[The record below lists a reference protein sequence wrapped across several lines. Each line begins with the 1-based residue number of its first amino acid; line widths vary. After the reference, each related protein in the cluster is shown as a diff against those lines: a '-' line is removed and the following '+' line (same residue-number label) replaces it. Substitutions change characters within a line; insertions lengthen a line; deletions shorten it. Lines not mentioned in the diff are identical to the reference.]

1 MSHLTIYKASA
12 GSGKT
17 YTLTLQYI
25 TLLLGVKDADGVYYL
40 NHKECLPQG
49 EGVQHHRHRHI
60 LAVTFTNKA
69 TEEMKQ
75 RIIKELQDLAKEP
88 APGKKDAAYAAA
100 LMELFGCTR
109 RQLAE
114 AANDAMREII
124 FDYSRFHV
132 STIDA
137 FFQNVLRSMAFEFE
151 RQGDYDITMDSD
163 AVINFAIDELLEE
176 FNAADERQRK
186 TELGP
191 LNEWIRRKMGEAVSK
206 GEDFNVFQAKG
217 SVRRGIVEFVHSFFD
232 EGFAEY
238 GKAMSGWLNRDG
250 AIQAFRQAVEDKIKS
265 LKAELAAL
273 MEAARDAVAG
283 RKLKAFASK
292 ILENNPT
299 PNPKTKFYEAAV
311 KASFEKEPFGTDDIF
326 SKNTPTPAE
335 AQTILAAL
343 NSYAR
348 YLADIKSLE
357 AVNKYVGMYGL
368 QKLVLDRVEQWRRDN
383 NILLLSDAADLI
395 SKFVTQDDVPF
406 MYERMGV
413 NLRHFLIDE
422 FQDTSRLQWK
432 NFRPLLSNS
441 LASGFDNL
449 IIGDEKQSIYR
460 FRNSDSSLLQHEV
473 ADEFP
478 DDYQLKGVNPGENT
492 NHRSAVEIV
501 RFNNTL
507 FHYIVEHMKLSDG
520 EHFDSFDNVIQDI
533 PERHRD
539 LHGVVR
545 IHIPPQKDK
554 DAEKNADAD
563 TEAETANAA
572 EEESVE
578 AAMIKSI
585 RRQHDECGYRWGD
598 IAVLTDTNRQAS
610 GCVTALINAGI
621 PVMSADALEIDRAR
635 SVALVIGIIRLIANL
650 WNITNEAMAKGQK
663 ARRVRAS
670 MMLCRFELALYREGT
685 NDGAGADADTIVK
698 TIEDVVDDLAN
709 DRLGDDFR
717 KQLEHIVSLHPSTLM
732 SLADM
737 IVATFVPKSMAQ
749 REMVYLSAL
758 SDTLMDYSNLY
769 GNDIYEFLNWWDRQT
784 KHPTVKASGDT
795 DAVNVVTIHSAKG
808 LQYPC
813 VHLPYMDFKLV
824 DGKKVE
830 SEWVVSNP
838 LKKLLPD
845 DVLPPAVFIRYD
857 SGMESYN
864 TSFRDAYLANCRAK
878 AVDSINKAYVAL
890 TRPERELDIYVS
902 SESSQALTRDEDTGT
917 VTAADLAPNNP
928 FDVTLVSAVA
938 AVKSGTPMPAGYE
951 DRDPAV
957 TEALAEHFDSNTE
970 YVYGAD
976 THPDYGKNV
985 EDDTAEDLDYG
996 TYIRDDTAIVTRV
1009 DAITRIDDGEEGF
1022 DDEDDE
1028 PAPPEAHVLVDGI
1041 YESEEV
1047 RQAAIRG
1054 KVLHEVL
1061 SGIRRPED
1069 VDDDEVMTPLCR
1081 CAAAHYLRHTHDYKI
1096 FLDDLRALFGD
1107 DGTNDAGLRRWFVET
1122 DDSMD
1127 EQPIF
1132 VPPLHPEDDDD
1143 IGRLLRPDRVV
1154 IHEGVMEVVDFKF
1167 TTREYP
1173 AHHRQVGEYCRILHQ
1188 IYPEYPIKGY
1198 LWYLDRHTVVPVKLD

>member
-1 MSHLTIYKASA
+1 MPSSKSEHNMSHLTIYKASA

-25 TLLLGVKDADGVYYL
+25 TLLLGVKDADGVYHL
-40 NHKECLPQG
+40 NHKDCLPQG
-49 EGVQHHRHRHI
+49 EGVQRRRHRHI

-75 RIIKELQDLAKEP
+75 RILKELQDLADET
-88 APGKKDAAYAAA
+88 KDAAYAAA
-100 LMELFGCTR
+100 LMDLFGCTR

-114 AANDAMREII
+114 AANDAMRQII
-124 FDYSRFHV
+124 FDYSQFHV

-151 RQGDYDITMDSD
+151 RQGDYDITMDSN
-163 AVINFAIDELLEE
+163 AVINFAIDGLLEE
-176 FNAADERQRK
+176 FNMADMHQRK
-186 TELGP
+186 TEFSP
-191 LNEWIRRKMGEAVSK
+191 LNSWILRKMEEAVRQ
-206 GEDFNVFQAKG
+206 GTDFNIFQTKG
-217 SVRRGIVEFVHSFFD
+217 SVRRGIVEFVSSFFD
-232 EGFAEY
+232 EGFAEHS
-238 GKAMSGWLNRDG
+238 KAMSKWLEQSNAIRD
-250 AIQAFRQAVEDKIKS
+250 FRKAVDDKIENI
-265 LKAELAAL
+265 KAQMTSL
-273 MEAARDAVAG
+273 MEAALNAAG
-283 RKLKAFASK
+283 DHKLKSEPAN
-292 ILENNPT
+292 ILKSYLSPSIG
-299 PNPKTKFYEAAV
+299 TKYYKRALAAV
-311 KASFEKEPFGTDDIF
+311 FENEPFGSADIF
-326 SKNTPTPAE
+326 KDYTPTPAE

-343 NSYAR
+343 NSYAK
-348 YLADIKSLE
+348 LWSDLKTLE
-357 AVNKYVGMYGL
+357 MVKKYIGMYGL

-383 NILLLSDAADLI
+383 NVLLLSDAADLI
-395 SKFVTQDDVPF
+395 SRFVTQDDVPF

-413 NLRHFLIDE
+413 DLRHFLIDE
-422 FQDTSRLQWK
+422 FQDTSRLQWN

-460 FRNSDSSLLQHEV
+460 FRNSDASLLHHEV

-492 NHRSAVEIV
+492 NHRSAIEIV

-507 FHYIVEHMKLSDG
+507 FHYIAEKMTLPG
-520 EHFDSFDNVIQDI
+520 GGHFDSFGNVIQDI
-533 PERHRD
+533 PARHRD
-539 LHGVVR
+539 MHGVVR
-545 IHIPPQKDK
+545 IHIPPKKEK
-554 DAEKNADAD
+554 DAEKTENANV
-563 TEAETANAA
+563 TED
-572 EEESVE
+572 ESVTI
-578 AAMIKSI
+578 AMIKNI
-585 RRQHDECGYRWGD
+585 LRQHNDGGYRWGD
-598 IAVLTDTNRQAS
+598 IAVLTDTNNQAS
-610 GCVTALINAGI
+610 ECVAALIEAGI

-650 WNITNEAMAKGQK
+650 WSLTAEAAGKGRK

-670 MMLCRFELALYREGT
+670 MMLCRFELALYRNGT
-685 NDGAGADADTIVK
+685 NGGADADDGALVK
-698 TIEDVVDDLAN
+698 TIEEVMDDLAN
-709 DRLGDDFR
+709 DRLSDDFR
-717 KQLEHIVSLHPSTLM
+717 EQLEHILALHPSTLM

-737 IVATFVPKSMAQ
+737 IVATFVPQEMAQ

-769 GNDIYEFLNWWDRQT
+769 GNDIYEFLDWWDRQS

-813 VHLPYMDFKLV
+813 VHLPYMDFELIA
-824 DGKKVE
+824 GRNVE
-830 SEWVVSNP
+830 SEWVASDA
-838 LKKLLPD
+838 LKGLIPEA
-845 DVLPPAVFIRYD
+845 VLPPAVFIRYSSD
-857 SGMESYN
+857 MAGYN
-864 TSFRDAYLANCRAK
+864 TRFKDAYMKNCRAK
-878 AVDSINKAYVAL
+878 ATDSINKAYVAL

-902 SESSQALTRDEDTGT
+902 DKSSQTLTRNEDTGAI
-917 VTAADLAPNNP
+917 TAVGLEANKA
-928 FDVTLVSAVA
+928 FDCILVNAVA
-938 AVKSGTPMPAGYE
+938 AIDGNTPVPDGYE
-951 DRDPAV
+951 NRDPAV
-957 TEALAEHFDSNTE
+957 IEALAEHFESATE

-976 THPDYGKNV
+976 THPDYGEDTK
-985 EDDTAEDLDYG
+985 DDTADDLNYG

-1009 DAITRIDDGEEGF
+1009 DAITRVDDGDEGF

-1041 YESEEV
+1041 YENEEV

-1069 VDDDEVMTPLCR
+1069 VYDDAVVTPLCR
-1081 CAAAHYLRHTHDYKI
+1081 SASAHYLRHTHNYKVY
-1096 FLDDLRALFGD
+1096 LDDLRALFGD
-1107 DGTNDAGLRRWFVET
+1107 GGTNDAGLHRWFVET
-1122 DDSMD
+1122 DDSME

-1132 VPPLHPEDDDD
+1132 VPPVHPEDEDD

-1173 AHHRQVGEYCRILHQ
+1173 AHHRQVNEYCRILHQ

-1198 LWYLDRHTVVPVKLD
+1198 LWYLDRHTVVPVQLDF

>member
-25 TLLLGVKDADGVYYL
+25 TLLLGVKDADGVYHL
-40 NHKECLPQG
+40 NHKDCLPQG
-49 EGVQHHRHRHI
+49 EGVQRRRHRHI

-75 RIIKELQDLAKEP
+75 RILKELQDLADET
-88 APGKKDAAYAAA
+88 KDAAYAAA
-100 LMELFGCTR
+100 LMDLFGCTR

-114 AANDAMREII
+114 AANDAMRQII
-124 FDYSRFHV
+124 FDYSQFHV

-151 RQGDYDITMDSD
+151 RQGDYDITMDSN
-163 AVINFAIDELLEE
+163 AVINFAIDGLLEE
-176 FNAADERQRK
+176 FNMADMHQRK
-186 TELGP
+186 TEFSP
-191 LNEWIRRKMGEAVSK
+191 LNSWILRKMEEAVRQ
-206 GEDFNVFQAKG
+206 GTDFNIFQTKG
-217 SVRRGIVEFVHSFFD
+217 SVRRGIVEFVSSFFD
-232 EGFAEY
+232 EGFAEHS
-238 GKAMSGWLNRDG
+238 KAMSRWLEQSNAIRD
-250 AIQAFRQAVEDKIKS
+250 FRKAVDDKIENI
-265 LKAELAAL
+265 KAQMTSL
-273 MEAARDAVAG
+273 MEAALNAAG
-283 RKLKAFASK
+283 DHKLKSEPAN
-292 ILENNPT
+292 ILKSYLSPSIG
-299 PNPKTKFYEAAV
+299 TKYYKRALAAV
-311 KASFEKEPFGTDDIF
+311 FENEPFGSADIF
-326 SKNTPTPAE
+326 KDYTPTPAE

-343 NSYAR
+343 NSYAK
-348 YLADIKSLE
+348 LWSDLKTLE
-357 AVNKYVGMYGL
+357 MVKKYIGMYGL

-383 NILLLSDAADLI
+383 NVLLLSDAADLI
-395 SKFVTQDDVPF
+395 SRFVTQDDVPF

-413 NLRHFLIDE
+413 DLRHFLIDE
-422 FQDTSRLQWK
+422 FQDTSRLQWN

-460 FRNSDSSLLQHEV
+460 FRNSDASLLHHEV

-492 NHRSAVEIV
+492 NHRSAIEIV

-507 FHYIVEHMKLSDG
+507 FHYIAEHIELPGKT
-520 EHFDSFDNVIQDI
+520 HFDSFDNVIQDI

-539 LHGVVR
+539 LHGAVR
-545 IHIPPQKDK
+545 IHIPPKKEK
-554 DAEKNADAD
+554 DAGAATDVAD
-563 TEAETANAA
+563 TNDVED
-572 EEESVE
+572 ESVE

-585 RRQHDECGYRWGD
+585 RRQHDDGGYRWGD
-598 IAVLTDTNRQAS
+598 IAVLTDTNNQAS
-610 GCVTALINAGI
+610 ECVAALIEAGI

-650 WNITNEAMAKGQK
+650 WSLTAEAAGKGRK

-670 MMLCRFELALYREGT
+670 MMLCRFELALYRNGT
-685 NDGAGADADTIVK
+685 NGGADADDGALVK
-698 TIEDVVDDLAN
+698 TIEEVMDDLAN
-709 DRLGDDFR
+709 DRLSDDFR
-717 KQLEHIVSLHPSTLM
+717 EQLEHILALHPSTLM

-737 IVATFVPKSMAQ
+737 IVATFVPQEMAQ

-769 GNDIYEFLNWWDRQT
+769 GNDIYEFLDWWDRQS

-813 VHLPYMDFKLV
+813 VHLPYMDFNLI
-824 DGKKVE
+824 DAKKVE
-830 SEWVVSNP
+830 SEWVASKA
-838 LKKLLPD
+838 LKGLIPD
-845 DVLPPAVFIRYD
+845 KVLPPAVFIRYSKD
-857 SGMESYN
+857 MNEYN
-864 TSFRDAYLANCRAK
+864 TGFKDAYMANCRAK
-878 AVDSINKAYVAL
+878 ATDSINKAYVAL

-902 SESSQALTRDEDTGT
+902 AKSSQALSRDENTGAII
-917 VTAADLAPNNP
+917 AAGLDAGKP
-928 FDVTLVSAVA
+928 FDVSLVSAVA
-938 AVKSGTPMPAGYE
+938 AIDGNTPVPDGYE
-951 DRDPAV
+951 NRDPAV
-957 TEALAEHFDSNTE
+957 IEALAEHFESATE

-976 THPDYGKNV
+976 THPDYGEDTK
-985 EDDTAEDLDYG
+985 DDTAEDLNYG

-1009 DAITRIDDGEEGF
+1009 DAITRVDDGDEGF

-1041 YESEEV
+1041 YENEEV

-1069 VDDDEVMTPLCR
+1069 VYDDAVVTPLCR
-1081 CAAAHYLRHTHDYKI
+1081 CASAHYLRHTHNYKTY
-1096 FLDDLRALFGD
+1096 LDDLRALFGD
-1107 DGTNDAGLRRWFVET
+1107 GGTNDAGLHRWFVET
-1122 DDSMD
+1122 DDSME

-1132 VPPLHPEDDDD
+1132 VPPVHPEDEDDF
-1143 IGRLLRPDRVV
+1143 GRLLRPDRVV
-1154 IHEGVMEVVDFKF
+1154 IHDGVMEVVDFKF
-1167 TTREYP
+1167 TTQEYRS
-1173 AHHRQVGEYCRILHQ
+1173 HHRQVNEYCRILHQ

>member
-1 MSHLTIYKASA
+1 MPSSKSEHNMSHLTIYKASA

-25 TLLLGVKDADGVYYL
+25 TLLLGVKDADGVYHL
-40 NHKECLPQG
+40 NHKDCLPQG
-49 EGVQHHRHRHI
+49 EGVQRRRHRHI

-75 RIIKELQDLAKEP
+75 RILKELQDLADET
-88 APGKKDAAYAAA
+88 KDAAYAAA
-100 LMELFGCTR
+100 LMDLFGCTR

-114 AANDAMREII
+114 AANDAMRQII
-124 FDYSRFHV
+124 FDYSQFHV

-151 RQGDYDITMDSD
+151 RQGDYDITMDSN
-163 AVINFAIDELLEE
+163 AVINFAIDGLLEE
-176 FNAADERQRK
+176 FNMADMHQRK
-186 TELGP
+186 TEFSP
-191 LNEWIRRKMGEAVSK
+191 LNSWILRKMEEAVRQ
-206 GEDFNVFQAKG
+206 GTDFNIFQTKG
-217 SVRRGIVEFVHSFFD
+217 SVRRGIVEFVSSFFD
-232 EGFAEY
+232 EGFAEHS
-238 GKAMSGWLNRDG
+238 KAMSRWLEQSNAIRD
-250 AIQAFRQAVEDKIKS
+250 FRKAVDDKIENI
-265 LKAELAAL
+265 KAQMTSL
-273 MEAARDAVAG
+273 MEAALNAAG
-283 RKLKAFASK
+283 DHKLKSEPAN
-292 ILENNPT
+292 ILKSYLSPSIG
-299 PNPKTKFYEAAV
+299 TKYYKRALAAV
-311 KASFEKEPFGTDDIF
+311 FENEPFGSADIF
-326 SKNTPTPAE
+326 KDYTPTPAE

-343 NSYAR
+343 NSYAK
-348 YLADIKSLE
+348 LWSDLKTLE
-357 AVNKYVGMYGL
+357 MVKKYIGMYGL

-383 NILLLSDAADLI
+383 NVLLLSDAADLI
-395 SKFVTQDDVPF
+395 SRFVTQDDVPF

-413 NLRHFLIDE
+413 DLRHFLIDE
-422 FQDTSRLQWK
+422 FQDTSRLQWN

-460 FRNSDSSLLQHEV
+460 FRNSDASLLHHEV

-492 NHRSAVEIV
+492 NHRSAIEIV

-507 FHYIVEHMKLSDG
+507 FHYIAEKMTLPG
-520 EHFDSFDNVIQDI
+520 GGHFDSFGNVIQDI
-533 PERHRD
+533 PARHRD
-539 LHGVVR
+539 IHGVVR
-545 IHIPPQKDK
+545 IHIPPKKEK
-554 DAEKNADAD
+554 DAEKTENANV
-563 TEAETANAA
+563 TED
-572 EEESVE
+572 ESVTT
-578 AAMIKSI
+578 AMIKNI
-585 RRQHDECGYRWGD
+585 LRQHNDGGYRWGD
-598 IAVLTDTNRQAS
+598 IAVLTDTNNQAS
-610 GCVTALINAGI
+610 ECVAALIEAGI

-650 WNITNEAMAKGQK
+650 WSLTAEAAGKGRK

-670 MMLCRFELALYREGT
+670 MMLCRFELALYRNGT
-685 NDGAGADADTIVK
+685 NGGADADDGALVK
-698 TIEDVVDDLAN
+698 TIEEVMDDLAN
-709 DRLGDDFR
+709 DRLSDDFR
-717 KQLEHIVSLHPSTLM
+717 EQLEHILALHPSTLM

-737 IVATFVPKSMAQ
+737 IVATFVPQEMAQ

-769 GNDIYEFLNWWDRQT
+769 GNDIYDFLDWWDRQS

-813 VHLPYMDFKLV
+813 VHLPYMDFNLI
-824 DGKKVE
+824 DAKKVE
-830 SEWVVSNP
+830 SEWVASKA
-838 LKKLLPD
+838 LKGLIPD
-845 DVLPPAVFIRYD
+845 KVLPPAVFIRYSKD
-857 SGMESYN
+857 MNEYN
-864 TSFRDAYLANCRAK
+864 TGFKDAYMANCRAK
-878 AVDSINKAYVAL
+878 ATDSINKAYVAL

-902 SESSQALTRDEDTGT
+902 AKSSQALSRDENTGAII
-917 VTAADLAPNNP
+917 AAGLDAGKP
-928 FDVTLVSAVA
+928 FDVSLVSAVA
-938 AVKSGTPMPAGYE
+938 AIDGNTPVPDGYE
-951 DRDPAV
+951 NRDPAV
-957 TEALAEHFDSNTE
+957 IEALAEHFESATE

-976 THPDYGKNV
+976 THPDYGEDTK
-985 EDDTAEDLDYG
+985 DDTAEDLNYG

-1009 DAITRIDDGEEGF
+1009 DAITRVDDGDEGF

-1041 YESEEV
+1041 YESEEI

-1069 VDDDEVMTPLCR
+1069 VYDDAVVTPLCR
-1081 CAAAHYLRHTHDYKI
+1081 CASAHYLRHTHNYKTY
-1096 FLDDLRALFGD
+1096 LDDLRALFGD
-1107 DGTNDAGLRRWFVET
+1107 GGTNDAGLRRWFVET
-1122 DDSMD
+1122 DDSME

-1132 VPPLHPEDDDD
+1132 VPPVHPEDEDDF
-1143 IGRLLRPDRVV
+1143 GRLLRPDRVV
-1154 IHEGVMEVVDFKF
+1154 IHDGVMEVVDFKF
-1167 TTREYP
+1167 TTQEYRS
-1173 AHHRQVGEYCRILHQ
+1173 HHRQVNEYCRILHQ